1 MRLICVSPYFRSIPG
16 NVGHI
21 LHDRLHYN
29 SFIIY
34 IRETPFFLKTVSVK
48 MHFVVSVV
56 SETLKNKELQY
67 LTHPMTAGEEIR
79 YSGKMIV
86 LEKQLG

>member
-29 SFIIY
+29 SFINIY
-34 IRETPFFLKTVSVK
+34 VRHRFFENHFGKDAFCRVSCVR
-48 MHFVVSVV
+48 
-56 SETLKNKELQY
+56 N
-67 LTHPMTAGEEIR
+67 I
-79 YSGKMIV
+79 
-86 LEKQLG
+86 EK